1 MKELVKKEDVFQVV
15 SFKKNCRFFE
25 EDTRTPTSKKKK
37 KKMEEV
43 AKYKKSVQTL
53 SYNLE
58 L

>member
-37 KKMEEV
+37 KKKNGGGGEI
-43 AKYKKSVQTL
+43 
-53 SYNLE
+53 
-58 L
+58 